1 MPTKVQIPQ
10 ITAHCSQRRRDAD
23 CVTEVP
29 PASLSKSWFVCS
41 TMRLRKMSTENREHF
56 VFEDIYNR
64 LGIATGVAATN
75 KINGDETVTPG
86 S

>member
-1 MPTKVQIPQ
+1 
-10 ITAHCSQRRRDAD
+10 
-23 CVTEVP
+23 
-29 PASLSKSWFVCS
+29 
-41 TMRLRKMSTENREHF
+41 MRLRKMSTENREHF
-56 VFEDIYNR
+56 VFEDLYNR